1 MSATSEPFAQGVV
14 HEAGSDMEAAIR
26 ADAAVFAL
34 WQGLTSLGRNEF
46 ICWVED
52 AKQVP
57 TREKRIRRTIEE
69 MQEGKRRPCCWP
81 GCVHRTDKPPSKWQQ
96 AMKDG
101 RKG

>member
-1 MSATSEPFAQGVV
+1 MAKTQEAFAQGVV
-14 HEAGSDMEAAIR
+14 HHAGDDMEAAIR
-26 ADAAVFAL
+26 EDEAAFIL
-34 WQGLTSLGRNEF
+34 WQGLTPLGRNEF

-52 AKQVP
+52 AKQSA
-57 TREKRIRRTIEE
+57 TRAKRIGRTTEE
-69 MQEGKRRPCCWP
+69 MFEGKRRPCCWP